1 MIASFR
7 LWLSL
12 VAMFV
17 GSAMLT
23 WYQSMIN
30 HYNSYS
36 PQLREEWMP
45 LEQAQS
51 EFTST
56 EESED
61 RSEVYDGG
69 ENAPLQGTFA
79 DREAVDGSIESI
91 SLLGERNSGTRWIYA
106 HLGLCFNDTIPVHRT
121 LSRYKHWFQ
130 YDNPSKIAK
139 NTLVI
144 AMFRDPIQ
152 WTWAMNAVPHH
163 ASRHIDLTWKE
174 FVTKEWTMERL
185 FKDEAW
191 RDEQFAKNNT
201 GRICQENF
209 HYHEIVSCL
218 TRPYPEGFWGDHR
231 RHRFSQ
237 HQPFYEMKVNDPKGT
252 PYANILEMR
261 AGKIR
266 NFLETAQYSNVEGF
280 WYYRYEDLLK
290 QGTEDLVTRIE
301 RATGVK
307 RNQEK
312 CKIFEPQN
320 RRKRSM
326 DPAYFD
332 YMVDHVD
339 WEAENLIGYDKPKY
353 RATDVAKAN

>member
-106 HLGLCFNDTIPVHRT
+106 WV
-121 LSRYKHWFQ
+121 
-130 YDNPSKIAK
+130 
-139 NTLVI
+139 
-144 AMFRDPIQ
+144 
-152 WTWAMNAVPHH
+152 
-163 ASRHIDLTWKE
+163 
-174 FVTKEWTMERL
+174 
-185 FKDEAW
+185 
-191 RDEQFAKNNT
+191 
-201 GRICQENF
+201 
-209 HYHEIVSCL
+209 
-218 TRPYPEGFWGDHR
+218 
-231 RHRFSQ
+231 
-237 HQPFYEMKVNDPKGT
+237 
-252 PYANILEMR
+252 
-261 AGKIR
+261 
-266 NFLETAQYSNVEGF
+266 
-280 WYYRYEDLLK
+280 
-290 QGTEDLVTRIE
+290 
-301 RATGVK
+301 
-307 RNQEK
+307 
-312 CKIFEPQN
+312 
-320 RRKRSM
+320 
-326 DPAYFD
+326 
-332 YMVDHVD
+332 
-339 WEAENLIGYDKPKY
+339 
-353 RATDVAKAN
+353 